1 MATSDLFVSVVAP
14 LRDDADIVAGFID
27 DVGGVLRANYRHY
40 EVILVDDGSV
50 DATAAV
56 VGEILQRIPGLRFL
70 PLSRPFGQEIAISAG
85 LDSAIG
91 DYVVVMLPAS
101 DPPAAIPEMVAQARK
116 GVGVVFGVHDDRS
129 GDPFAQR
136 VGRRVFH
143 ALAAAGLDVPIQR
156 NATHFRV
163 LSREAVNALTR
174 IRSRKRYLQTL
185 THHVGFGNQAFVYRP
200 ESRRPKPRRR
210 GLADLV
216 ALASD
221 IVVTNTTR
229 PLRAVSWMALF
240 ASLGLAAFALYVA
253 IVYLIRDQVAEGWA
267 TVAGP
272 LAASFCVL
280 FLTLGTMGLYLG
292 RLLDEQAQ
300 GPLYHSLEERN
311 SALPTPHE
319 ARKNVVRGA
328 TTDE

>member
-1 MATSDLFVSVVAP
+1 VAASDLFVSVVAP
-14 LRDDADIVAGFID
+14 LRNDADIVAGFVD
-27 DVGGVLRANYRHY
+27 EVVAVLDASYRHY
-40 EVILVDDGSV
+40 EVILVDDGSRDETQRSLDDV
-50 DATAAV
+50 L
-56 VGEILQRIPGLRFL
+56 ERIPGLRVI

-101 DPPAAIPEMVAQARK
+101 DPPSAIPEMVSKARA
-116 GVGVVFGVHDDRS
+116 GVGVVFGVHQDRS

-136 VGRRVFH
+136 VGRRAFH
-143 ALAAAGLDVPIQR
+143 ALASAGLDVPIQR

-200 ESRRPKPRRR
+200 ESRRARPRRR
-210 GLADLV
+210 SLSSLV

-229 PLRAVSWMALF
+229 PLRAVSWTALF
-240 ASLGLAAFALYVA
+240 ASLGLGGFALYVA
-253 IVYLIRDQVAEGWA
+253 VVYLVRDQVAEGWA

-272 LAASFCVL
+272 LAVSFCVL
-280 FLTLGTMGLYLG
+280 FLILGVMGLYLG
-292 RLLDEQAQ
+292 RLLDDQKG
-300 GPLYHSLEERN
+300 GPLYHSLDERN
-311 SALPTPHE
+311 SALPAPHE
-319 ARKNVVRGA
+319 ERKNVVRGSTA
-328 TTDE
+328 DD